1 MLKQA
6 LSFIHS
12 KLGLVRYYNVKD
24 LNTLVVIDPQVL
36 FDKITDLL
44 VKTFT
49 VENVDVNEIE
59 DFHQK
64 GIIPVAIM
72 QKISDKSSS
81 DSQLP
86 FIWLTYLLNYLRIA
100 AFFTDKDGDKYF
112 FPSVLCH
119 APESHFT
126 LPLSKYL
133 WPSLLI
139 GFKSGFCPRGIPGAL
154 IKYLMTNEMKSKRC
168 WNIIPN
174 KIFKNEVSFA
184 IQAHGN
190 ITLRIL
196 PTHLEISYYS
206 ESDSTEEASE
216 EVSNEDEL
224 IKKTCEMAYRQIK
237 KAMSTVTSQCIECSY
252 FFGFYCTL
260 STCQAHKHPAEV
272 EWDGKNPFKVICKAA
287 NKRCRGNLPKD
298 CEIWNLQKKR
308 KPSNTV

>member
-1 MLKQA
+1 ML
-6 LSFIHS
+6 F
-12 KLGLVRYYNVKD
+12 G
-24 LNTLVVIDPQVL
+24 
-36 FDKITDLL
+36 KITDII
-44 VKTFT
+44 VKTLT
-49 VENVDVNEIE
+49 IENVDIKEIE
-59 DFHQK
+59 DFHQR
-64 GIIPVAIM
+64 GIIPVPVM

-86 FIWLTYLLNYLRIA
+86 FIWLTDLLNYLRIA

-112 FPSVLCH
+112 FPSALCH
-119 APESHFT
+119 APESHST
-126 LPLSKYL
+126 LPITHL

-154 IKYLMTNEMKSKRC
+154 IKYLMTNEMRSKRS

-206 ESDSTEEASE
+206 ELDSTEGVSE
-216 EVSNEDEL
+216 EDSKEDEL
-224 IKKTCEMAYRQIK
+224 MKKTCEMAYIQIK
-237 KAMSTVTSQCIECSY
+237 KAMSTVTSQCMECSY

-260 STCQAHKHPAEV
+260 STCQAHRHPAQL
-272 EWDGKNPFKVICKAA
+272 EWDGKNPFKVVCKAA
-287 NKRCRGNLPKD
+287 NKRRRGNLPKGYD
-298 CEIWNLQKKR
+298 IWNLQKKR
-308 KPSNTV
+308 KPGNTV